1 MIFARISRFR
11 HLFNRHLFNVGV
23 CALALLVSACGD
35 EDNFYVERPV
45 EELYNGAMDDLLD
58 ESYTEAAQG
67 FDEVERQHPYSVWA
81 TRAQIMAAY
90 AYYRNNDYD
99 ESIISAG
106 RFIKLHPSH
115 RDVAYAYY
123 LSAVSYY
130 EQISDVGRDQNMT
143 ALALLSLEELVRRF
157 PDTTYARDAR
167 LKIDLTRD
175 HLAGKEMSIGRY
187 YLTRENYVA
196 AVNRF
201 RRVIERFQ
209 TTSHVP
215 EALHRVTE
223 SYLALG
229 VPHEAQVAAA
239 VLGFNFPGS
248 EWYLDSYA
256 LLEGVDLR
264 PAEDKGSWIS
274 QAFDS
279 IF

>member
-11 HLFNRHLFNVGV
+11 LLFNVGV

-106 RFIKLHPSH
+106 RFIKLHPGH

>member
-1 MIFARISRFR
+1 MIFARISRF
-11 HLFNRHLFNVGV
+11 RHLFNVGV

-35 EDNFYVERPV
+35 EENFYVERPV

-58 ESYTEAAQG
+58 ESFTEAAQG

-99 ESIISAG
+99 ETIISAG
-106 RFIKLHPSH
+106 RFIKLHPGH

-175 HLAGKEMSIGRY
+175 HLAGKEMNIGRY

-239 VLGFNFPGS
+239 VLGYNFPGS

>member
-1 MIFARISRFR
+1 MIFARISRF
-11 HLFNRHLFNVGV
+11 RHLFNVGV

-106 RFIKLHPSH
+106 RFIKLHPGH

-264 PAEDKGSWIS
+264 PAEDKGSWIN

>member
-1 MIFARISRFR
+1 MIFARISRF
-11 HLFNRHLFNVGV
+11 RHLFNVGV

-106 RFIKLHPSH
+106 RFIKLHPGH